1 MLKGSF
7 KTAYLQREVPM
18 DVAVIGSVALKV
30 GQLVT
35 FTASAAGKPDSIAA
49 AASLAAATH
58 IVAQS
63 DMTLGYGHVPVE
75 NRDWKYSDTVAAT
88 GTSLAASTPVKHVAL
103 YSIMDATDIIVTEV
117 N

>member
-18 DVAVIGSVALKV
+18 DVAVIGSAPLKV

-35 FTASAAGKPDSIAA
+35 LTVGASGKPDSIAA
-49 AASLAAATH
+49 ATTLTAATH
-58 IVAQS
+58 IIAQS

-75 NRDWKYSDTVAAT
+75 SRVWNYSDKVATT
-88 GTSLAASTPVKHVAL
+88 GTALATTTPVKHVAL
-103 YSIMDATDIIVTEV
+103 YSIMDATDIIVKEV

>member
-7 KTAYLQREVPM
+7 KTAYLQREIPM
-18 DVAVIGSVALKV
+18 DVAVIGSEPLHV

-35 FTASAAGKPDSIAA
+35 LTAAASGKPNSIAA
-49 AASLAAATH
+49 ANTLAAATH

-75 NRDWKYSDTVAAT
+75 NRDWNYKDEVAVTGSALAT
-88 GTSLAASTPVKHVAL
+88 TTPVKHVAL
-103 YSIMDATDIIVTEV
+103 YAITDETDIIVKEV
-117 N
+117 

>member
-7 KTAYLQREVPM
+7 KTAYLQREIPM
-18 DVAVIGSVALKV
+18 DVAVIGSTSLHV

-35 FTASAAGKPDSIAA
+35 FTAAASGKPDSIAA

-75 NRDWKYSDTVAAT
+75 NRDWNYKDDVATT
-88 GTSLAASTPVKHVAL
+88 GTALATTTPVKQVAL
-103 YSIMDATDIIVTEV
+103 YAITDKTDIIVKEV
-117 N
+117 